1 MLTRM
6 DMAPPDPARHRSES
20 GARAT
25 AETDPQAEG
34 SRGAPLGAPQP
45 RAETSVDAATP
56 RGCPF
61 LLAEGGGWRLDLPT
75 RDHRCAAV
83 SPPAPLSPEKQSRLC
98 LTSAH
103 ASCATFLASTTAR
116 QARIGTP
123 GSDRATRWGLAR
135 TTTVIEDPG
144 GLRARLTA
152 SMLDRRRWPAVPAV
166 LLVTTLFTLAL
177 SGFRGGST
185 PAAATASPGGSTT
198 PAQTVRPSA
207 RPSVTTSPEASAA
220 TAPPSAAPTSRPT
233 GTPAPEESFRT
244 YRVQS
249 GDTLSGI
256 AADFD
261 TTPRAIAELNGI
273 TVSST
278 LRIGQELKIP
288 N

>member
-20 GARAT
+20 DARAT
-25 AETDPQAEG
+25 AENHEAEAF
-34 SRGAPLGAPQP
+34 RGASLGASQP
-45 RAETSVDAATP
+45 RAEASVDAATP

-83 SPPAPLSPEKQSRLC
+83 SPPAPLSPEKQTRLC

-103 ASCATFLASTTAR
+103 TSCATFLASTAAR
-116 QARIGTP
+116 QARIGAP
-123 GSDRATRWGLAR
+123 PSDRATRWGLAR

-144 GLRARLTA
+144 GLRARAMA
-152 SMLDRRRWPAVPAV
+152 SMLDRRRWPAIPAV

-185 PAAATASPGGSTT
+185 PASATASPGGSTT
-198 PAQTVRPSA
+198 PVQSVRPSA
-207 RPSVTTSPEASAA
+207 RPSATTAPEASATA
-220 TAPPSAAPTSRPT
+220 APPSVAPTSSPT

-256 AADFD
+256 AEDFD

-278 LRIGQELKIP
+278 LRIGQVLRIP